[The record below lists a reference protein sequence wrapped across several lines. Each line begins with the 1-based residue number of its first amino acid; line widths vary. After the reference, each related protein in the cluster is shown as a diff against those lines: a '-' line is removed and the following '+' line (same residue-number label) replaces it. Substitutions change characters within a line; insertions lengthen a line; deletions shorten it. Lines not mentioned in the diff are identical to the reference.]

1 LGIGEALA
9 FSYGA
14 IYHPWLIGHE
24 EDMPS
29 DLRGTPPDGAACGI
43 MAQRALTRG
52 AWIAPANEL
61 LSGVVALTP
70 QIARER
76 WLDLQEAQINLVRQ
90 EPRGFIS
97 LSADTLSSDE
107 NLRPINVRRLM
118 ILLRR
123 LALKLGTTY
132 VFEPNNEAFQRLVRR
147 GFQDM
152 LGQMFTRGAFAGD
165 TPDTAFRV
173 VTDSSL
179 NTPQSIEEGRFIV
192 ELQVAPSLPMTFL
205 TIRLVQTND
214 RGVVTEAR

>member
-1 LGIGEALA
+1 
-9 FSYGA
+9 
-14 IYHPWLIGHE
+14 
-24 EDMPS
+24 
-29 DLRGTPPDGAACGI
+29 
-43 MAQRALTRG
+43 
-52 AWIAPANEL
+52 
-61 LSGVVALTP
+61 
-70 QIARER
+70 
-76 WLDLQEAQINLVRQ
+76 
-90 EPRGFIS
+90 
-97 LSADTLSSDE
+97 
-107 NLRPINVRRLM
+107 
-118 ILLRR
+118 
-123 LALKLGTTY
+123 LKLGTTY